1 MTSNYPPPA
10 FTFKVEF
17 GLDGVQNNNSSFQEV
32 SGLGSE
38 SDVVEYREGG
48 ENRYV
53 HKLPGSTKFSNL
65 VLKRGIISDPKIM
78 EWIKNV
84 FFNDFSEP
92 IKPTD
97 ITITLLNEEHEPA
110 MRWKLSN
117 AWPIKFEAA
126 SFKAKSNELAIE
138 SIEFASWLTTLFR
151 SNLVSIAGL

>member
-1 MTSNYPPPA
+1 MANDYPPPA
-10 FTFKVEF
+10 FYFKAEF

-32 SGLGSE
+32 SGLSSE
-38 SDVVEYREGG
+38 SDVIEYREGG

-97 ITITLLNEEHEPA
+97 ITITLLNAENKPA

-117 AWPIKFEAA
+117 AWPVKIEVGTFN
-126 SFKAKSNELAIE
+126 SNSNELAIE
-138 SIEFASWLTTLFR
+138 SIEFAYSTITR
-151 SNLVSIAGL
+151 ENV